1 MPDKKTSSTSTS
13 VDVAETLEELHH
25 VTVVTELDTSGRDAG
40 PVGQVHPIGWIV
52 AALLVG
58 AVIFHFL
65 DTDWLIGNFSWWHW
79 VGLLL
84 VGALSVRPEPIKA
97 VSRTIDRLTDFFEH
111 GANSFDHPRAALLS
125 IGAAFSLAGL
135 MIGPLQGLADWVF
148 GVEVEPVG
156 TSEFLVTS
164 SGARGW
170 ITTVIAAVVVI
181 AALLGLYRWLRGTL
195 PVDDISVKHGALLG
209 LGAGGLTFLIVM
221 AFSGWQ
227 TGVTTG
233 FAIGI
238 LVAGLAMGPL
248 WVIAWGIFFVIFF
261 YVVTRYTARFIEAS
275 IIIGEVNS
283 LGLQLFG
290 LLALLGV
297 GYGVKAG
304 VNPRI
309 DFWWAEFSN
318 RRKAWLDFVLH
329 ALLFVPFLWAALRLL
344 HGYAKLNLGF
354 KPDRIGDADGDWP
367 ASWHVWETWNQ
378 SADAGNLPVGPIRAM
393 LFVGF
398 TLFLLQIISEMIK
411 GGFVLIR
418 REDLAELK
426 ITDAPV
432 RVE

>member
-1 MPDKKTSSTSTS
+1 MPDKTKPS
-13 VDVAETLEELHH
+13 VDVAETLDQLHQITE
-25 VTVVTELDTSGRDAG
+25 VAELDTSGKDAG
-40 PVGQVHPIGWIV
+40 PLGQVHPIGWV
-52 AALLVG
+52 VGALLAA

-65 DTDWLIGNFSWWHW
+65 DTDWLISNFAWWHW
-79 VGLLL
+79 AGLLL
-84 VGALSVRPEPIKA
+84 IAALSVRPEPIKA
-97 VSRTIDRLTDFFEH
+97 ASRTIDRLTDFFEH
-111 GANSFDHPRAALLS
+111 GANSFDHQRAALVTIS
-125 IGAAFSLAGL
+125 VAIGFAGL
-135 MIGPLQGLADWVF
+135 LIGPLQGFADWVF
-148 GVEVEPVG
+148 GVKVEPVG

-170 ITTVIAAVVVI
+170 TTTAIAAVIVV
-181 AALLGLYRWLRGTL
+181 AALLGLYRLLSGSL
-195 PVDDISVKHGALLG
+195 AAGEISIKQGALLG
-209 LGAGGLTFLIVM
+209 LLAFVMTFLIVT

-227 TGVTTG
+227 NGVTSG
-233 FAIGI
+233 FAVGI
-238 LVAGLAMGPL
+238 LIAALAMGPL
-248 WVIAWGIFFVIFF
+248 WVIAWGIFLVIFF
-261 YVVTRYTARFIEAS
+261 YVITRYTARFIEAN

-344 HGYAKLNLGF
+344 HSYAKTNLGF
-354 KPDRIGDADGDWP
+354 KRDFTGETGGSWP
-367 ASWHVWETWNQ
+367 ASWHVWETWIQ
-378 SADAGNLPVGPIRAM
+378 SPDAGNLPAGPIRAM
-393 LFVGF
+393 IFVGF
-398 TLFLLQIISEMIK
+398 VLFLLQIISEMIK

-426 ITDAPV
+426 VTDAPT

>member
-1 MPDKKTSSTSTS
+1 VDAVVEPSTGI
-13 VDVAETLEELHH
+13 DVAETLEELHQ
-25 VTVVTELDTSGRDAG
+25 VTQITELDTSGKDAG
-40 PVGQVHPIGWIV
+40 PLGQVHPIGWAAGALIV
-52 AALLVG
+52 A
-58 AVIFHFL
+58 AVIFHVIG
-65 DTDWLIGNFSWWHW
+65 TDWLIGNFAWWHW
-79 VGLLL
+79 AGLALL
-84 VGALSVRPEPIKA
+84 VALSVTPGPIKA
-97 VSRTIDRLTDFFEH
+97 VSRFIDRVTDFFEH
-111 GANSFDHPRAALLS
+111 GANSFEHPFAALVCLVT
-125 IGAAFSLAGL
+125 AFGLGGL
-135 MIGPLQGLADWVF
+135 MIGPLQGFADWVF

-164 SGARGW
+164 SGLTGW
-170 ITTVIAAVVVI
+170 IRTLIAAVVLI
-181 AALLGLYRWLRGTL
+181 AALMALYRAMQSVL
-195 PVDDISVKHGALLG
+195 PSGEISIKDGALIG
-209 LGAGGLTFLIVM
+209 VATFVLTFLIVT
-221 AFSGWQ
+221 AASGWQ
-227 TGVTTG
+227 NGVTTG
-233 FAIGI
+233 FAVSI

-309 DFWWAEFSN
+309 DFWWADFSN
-318 RRKAWLDFVLH
+318 LRKAWLDFVLH

-344 HGYAKLNLGF
+344 HGYAKSNLGF
-354 KPDRIGDADGDWP
+354 KTDFSGETDGSWP
-367 ASWHVWETWNQ
+367 ASWHVWETWKQ

-393 LFVGF
+393 IFVGF
-398 TLFLLQIISEMIK
+398 VLFLLQIISEMIK
-411 GGFVLIR
+411 AGFVLIR

-426 ITDAPV
+426 ITDAPM